1 MNRQQLINMISIAK
15 WRARDKI
22 RRYREAIAYA
32 RNRVDKSQA
41 NDIIYNCQAA
51 AGWYPLETLSVDDC
65 LQTALD
71 CYWEDHPELASL
83 VQSACDRVASKW
95 SSTGDAASAA
105 EDWALDLVPEYAE
118 ARGITLARREDNP
131 PVYPSPT
138 AEQREVDATPEP
150 ADAIH

>member
-1 MNRQQLINMISIAK
+1 MNRQQLINTISIAK
-15 WRARDKI
+15 WRVQDKI

-32 RNRVDKSQA
+32 RNRMDKTQA

-51 AGWYPLETLSVDDC
+51 AGWHPLETLSVDGC

-95 SSTGDAASAA
+95 SSSGDAASAA
-105 EDWALDLVPEYAE
+105 EDWALDLVGEYAE
-118 ARGITLARREDNP
+118 ARGITLARLEDNP
-131 PVYPSPT
+131 AVHPPRT
-138 AEQREVDATPEP
+138 AGQCGAETTPEP
-150 ADAIH
+150 ADAIR